1 MSPVQAHFCLHH
13 SSLLQETWECES
25 DQYLGFV
32 QKKEQQNTGPLPEE
46 LGFIL
51 GKPGVVAE
59 GSLGNI

>member
-13 SSLLQETWECES
+13 SSPLQETWECES

-51 GKPGVVAE
+51 GKP
-59 GSLGNI
+59 